1 MLNLP
6 ILPILICLPLIGL
19 FFILLSTENDEFAEQ
34 AKRSAIW
41 TSSSNF
47 LLSLYL
53 PLNFDKNI
61 PHFQFVNSFNWFNS
75 DNLKFSL
82 GVDGLSMPF
91 IVLSTFLIL
100 LCVIYLYPQKK
111 KNMRIYLASF
121 ILLES
126 FLVGTFSAIDLF
138 SFYIFFESILI
149 PMYIIIGFW
158 GGERRI
164 YSAYKFFLYT
174 FLGSVLM
181 LVAII
186 FLYQEFGTTSIPRL
200 LDYSL
205 PFYIQVWLWLAFFSS
220 FAVKIPMWPF
230 HTWLPDAH
238 VEAPTEG
245 SVILAGIL
253 LKLGGYGF
261 IRFNLSI
268 LPDASIFFTP
278 FVYFLSVVAI
288 VYTSF
293 IALVQED
300 MKKLIAYSSVAHM
313 GFVTL
318 GIFSANIQG
327 LQGAI
332 IQMISHGIISGALFF
347 SIGSIYNR
355 YKTKQI
361 NFFGGLGNRMPNFSV
376 FFLIFSLGAIGFPGT
391 SGFIGEYLTL
401 MAVYSKNTLIAFISA
416 TGVILAASYMLMLYK
431 KVFLGD
437 ISSNIEKKS
446 SDLNNF
452 EIITF
457 LILIFMILVLGIKP
471 NLVLDYTSSSLER
484 IIELYP
490 ISIL

>member
-1 MLNLP
+1 MISLP
-6 ILPILICLPLIGL
+6 ILPILIILPLIGL
-19 FFILLSTENDEFAEQ
+19 IFIFLSSEQDEIAEQ
-34 AKRSAIW
+34 SKKSALW
-41 TSSSNF
+41 TSASNF
-47 LLSLYL
+47 ILSLYL
-53 PLNFDKNI
+53 PINFDKSI
-61 PHFQFVNSFNWFNS
+61 PHFQFVNSFSWFNS
-75 DNLKFSL
+75 DNLRFAL

-91 IVLSTFLIL
+91 VVLSTFLIL
-100 LCVIYLYPQKK
+100 ICIIFLFPQKK
-111 KNMRIYLASF
+111 KNMKMYLSSF
-121 ILLES
+121 LLLET
-126 FLVGTFSAIDLF
+126 FLIGTFSAIDLF

-149 PMYIIIGFW
+149 PMYLIIGFW

-174 FLGSVLM
+174 LLGSVLM
-181 LVAII
+181 LIAII
-186 FLYQEFGTTSIPRL
+186 FLYQEFGTISIPKL
-200 LDYSL
+200 LDYTL
-205 PFYIQVWLWLAFFSS
+205 PFYIQIWLWLAFFSS

-278 FVYFLSVVAI
+278 FIYFLSVVAI
-288 VYTSF
+288 IYTSY

-327 LQGAI
+327 LHGAI
-332 IQMISHGIISGALFF
+332 IQMISHGIISAALFF

-361 NFFGGLGNRMPNFSV
+361 SYFGGLNFKMQKFSV
-376 FFLIFSLGAIGFPGT
+376 LFLIFALGSIGLPGT
-391 SGFIGEYLTL
+391 SGFVGEYLTL
-401 MAVYSKNTLIAFISA
+401 LAVYSKNTMVAFVS
-416 TGVILAASYMLMLYK
+416 TFGVILSASYMLMLYK
-431 KVFLGD
+431 KVFLGQLSENLD
-437 ISSNIEKKS
+437 KKNEDVNLYEISVYI
-446 SDLNNF
+446 
-452 EIITF
+452 
-457 LILIFMILVLGIKP
+457 ILVIIIFIIGIKP
-471 NLVLDYTSSSLER
+471 GVILNYTTSSLER
-484 IIELYP
+484 IIQLYP
-490 ISIL
+490 ISIF

>member
-361 NFFGGLGNRMPNFSV
+361 NFFGGLGNRMPKFSV

>member
-1 MLNLP
+1 MISLP
-6 ILPILICLPLIGL
+6 ILPILIILPLIGL
-19 FFILLSTENDEFAEQ
+19 VFIFLSPEQDETAFQ
-34 AKRSAIW
+34 SKKSALW
-41 TSSSNF
+41 TSASNF
-47 LLSLYL
+47 FLSLYL
-53 PLNFDKNI
+53 PINFDKSI
-61 PHFQFVNSFNWFNS
+61 PHFQFVNSFSWFNS
-75 DNLKFSL
+75 DNLRFAL

-91 IVLSTFLIL
+91 VILSTFLVLICIIFIL
-100 LCVIYLYPQKK
+100 PQRK
-111 KNMRIYLASF
+111 KNMKMYLSAF
-121 ILLES
+121 LLLES
-126 FLVGTFSAIDLF
+126 FLIGTFSAIDLF

-149 PMYIIIGFW
+149 PMYLIIGFW

-174 FLGSVLM
+174 LLGSVLM
-181 LVAII
+181 LIAII
-186 FLYQEFGTTSIPRL
+186 FLHQEFGTISIPKL
-200 LDYSL
+200 LDYTL
-205 PFYIQVWLWLAFFSS
+205 PFYIQVWLWIAFFSS

-278 FVYFLSVVAI
+278 FIYFLSVVAI
-288 VYTSF
+288 IYTSF

-327 LQGAI
+327 LHGAI
-332 IQMISHGIISGALFF
+332 IQMISHGIISAALFF

-361 NFFGGLGNRMPNFSV
+361 SFFGGLNIKSPNFAV
-376 FFLIFSLGAIGFPGT
+376 FFLIFSLGSIGLPGT
-391 SGFIGEYLTL
+391 SGFVGEYLTL
-401 MAVYSKNTLIAFISA
+401 LAVYSKNTLVAFLS
-416 TGVILAASYMLMLYK
+416 TSGVILSASYMLLLYK
-431 KVFLGD
+431 RVFLGD
-437 ISSNIEKKS
+437 LNQNLDKKR
-446 SDLNNF
+446 DDVNF
-452 EIITF
+452 YEIGVYSI
-457 LILIFMILVLGIKP
+457 LVILIFIIGIKP
-471 NLVLDYTSSSLER
+471 GLILSYTTSSLER
-484 IIELYP
+484 IIQLYP
-490 ISIL
+490 ISIF

>member
-1 MLNLP
+1 MISLP
-6 ILPILICLPLIGL
+6 ILPILIILPLIGL
-19 FFILLSTENDEFAEQ
+19 IFIFLSSEQDEIAEQ
-34 AKRSAIW
+34 SKKSALW
-41 TSSSNF
+41 TSASNF
-47 LLSLYL
+47 ILSLYL
-53 PLNFDKNI
+53 PINFDKSI
-61 PHFQFVNSFNWFNS
+61 PHFQFVNSFSWFNS
-75 DNLKFSL
+75 DNLRFAL

-91 IVLSTFLIL
+91 VVLSTFLIL
-100 LCVIYLYPQKK
+100 ICIIFLFPQKK
-111 KNMRIYLASF
+111 KNMKMYLSSF
-121 ILLES
+121 LLLET
-126 FLVGTFSAIDLF
+126 FLIGTFSAIDLF

-149 PMYIIIGFW
+149 PMYLIIGFW

-174 FLGSVLM
+174 LLGSVLM
-181 LVAII
+181 LIAII
-186 FLYQEFGTTSIPRL
+186 FLYQEFGTISIPKL
-200 LDYSL
+200 LDYTL
-205 PFYIQVWLWLAFFSS
+205 PFYIQIWLWLAFFSS

-278 FVYFLSVVAI
+278 FIYFLSVVAI
-288 VYTSF
+288 IYTSY

-327 LQGAI
+327 LHGAI
-332 IQMISHGIISGALFF
+332 IQMISHGIISAALFF

-361 NFFGGLGNRMPNFSV
+361 SYFGGLNFKMQKFSV
-376 FFLIFSLGAIGFPGT
+376 LFLIFALGSIGLPGT
-391 SGFIGEYLTL
+391 SGFVGEYLTL
-401 MAVYSKNTLIAFISA
+401 LAVYSKNTMVAFVS
-416 TGVILAASYMLMLYK
+416 TFGVILSASYMLLLYK
-431 KVFLGD
+431 KVFLGQLSENLD
-437 ISSNIEKKS
+437 KKNEDVNLYEISVYI
-446 SDLNNF
+446 
-452 EIITF
+452 
-457 LILIFMILVLGIKP
+457 ILVIIIFIIGIKP
-471 NLVLDYTSSSLER
+471 GVILNYTTSSLER
-484 IIELYP
+484 IIQLYP
-490 ISIL
+490 ISIF

>member
-6 ILPILICLPLIGL
+6 ILPILICLPLLGL
-19 FFILLSTENDEFAEQ
+19 FFILLSPDNDDFAEQ
-34 AKRSAIW
+34 AKRSALW
-41 TSSSNF
+41 TSVSNF

-53 PLNFDKNI
+53 PLNFDKSI
-61 PHFQFVNSFNWFNS
+61 PHFQFVNSFDWFNS
-75 DNLKFSL
+75 ENLKLSL
-82 GVDGLSMPF
+82 GIDGISMPF
-91 IVLSTFLIL
+91 IILSTFLIL
-100 LCVIYLYPQKK
+100 ICIIYIYPQKK
-111 KNMRIYLASF
+111 KSMRMYLASF

-126 FLVGTFSAIDLF
+126 FLIGTFSAIDLF

-174 FLGSVLM
+174 LLGSVLM

-278 FVYFLSVVAI
+278 FIYFLSVIAI
-288 VYTSF
+288 IYTSL

-361 NFFGGLGNRMPNFSV
+361 SYFSGLGNRMPKFSV
-376 FFLIFSLGAIGFPGT
+376 FFLIFALGSIGFPGT
-391 SGFIGEYLTL
+391 SGFVGEYLTL
-401 MAVYSKNTLIAFISA
+401 ISVFSKNTFVAFMSA
-416 TGVILAASYMLMLYK
+416 TGVILAAAYMLLLYK
-431 KVFLGD
+431 KVFLGNVN
-437 ISSNIEKKS
+437 SNIEKKS
-446 SDLNNF
+446 SDLNIY
-452 EIITF
+452 ESTTYIV
-457 LILIFMILVLGIKP
+457 LIFFIFIIGIKP
-471 NLVLDYTSSSLER
+471 NLILDYTSTSLER

-490 ISIL
+490 ITIF